1 MNRRGRLSRKVLA
14 CLLATL
20 ALSLIGA
27 CSPVDRST
35 RPGTSSG
42 PDVVR
47 LVRLES
53 IDEWRIT
60 GRAAIRTGRRA
71 WQLGFDWCRQPVGDA
86 ITFTDPFGRL
96 VARLSGHAGRAELE
110 RPGRP
115 DLVARDG
122 ETLLAEAFGWSL
134 PLSDLPDWLMG
145 RARLGEITWD
155 AVGRPVR
162 WSTGGWRLDY
172 LDYGRWD
179 GIDLPRLLE
188 ARREDRSIRL
198 RLVIEDWSPGR
209 ACRVSGVSSVP

>member
-1 MNRRGRLSRKVLA
+1 MNRRGRLSRKVLG
-14 CLLATL
+14 CLLLAP

-27 CSPVDRST
+27 CSPIDRSA

-47 LVRLES
+47 LARLEA
-53 IDEWRIT
+53 IQAWHVE
-60 GRAAIRTGRRA
+60 GRVAIRAGHRA
-71 WQLGFDWCRQPVGDA
+71 GQLGFDWCRGAFGDA
-86 ITFTDPFGRL
+86 ITFTDPFGR
-96 VARLSGHAGRAELE
+96 VMARLSGHPGRVVLE

-122 ETLLAEAFGWSL
+122 EALLTEVFGWSL
-134 PLSDLPDWLMG
+134 PLSALPDWLMG

-162 WSTGGWRLDY
+162 WSIGGWRLGY